1 VRKTISEKKRSR
13 MNLKKIE
20 AIFHKAEQDG
30 RHLLLEPEVYELL
43 SACGIPTPRSIFLRR
58 GERANRKK
66 LAVLKSPEVVIK
78 IVSPLIV
85 HKSDVGGVAF
95 VPNRIDS
102 INGSVLRMLRD
113 VPAKFSDWQKKIGSR
128 EAYSPEEIRNQVRG
142 FLVLE
147 KVAYEDLGFGSEL
160 LVGIRHSR
168 EFGPIVTM
176 GLGGLDVEYL
186 NERLKEGQALAVG
199 SAHLLRREEIA
210 PLLRPLAFYDK
221 LTREHRG
228 RGAVMA
234 ENELVSSF
242 SRFLGLARLFS
253 PYAKK
258 SPFVIEEAEVNPF
271 VVVDGR
277 LVPLDGMCRFSRAH
291 SQAKLR
297 LSSSVDFVLHPQ
309 SIGIVGVSERLN
321 LGRIILKNIL
331 REGFPREKVYVVKP
345 GLEEIEGCRCLPSV
359 SELPET
365 VDLFVLTLAAEQSVS
380 LMKDL
385 VEAEKARSVVI
396 IAGGLGE
403 KKGTEALEESIR
415 NLLKRSRRAGKLT
428 PVVNG
433 GNCMGIYSAPGKY
446 DTTFIPEYKLASP
459 GKKNPRLIYISQSG
473 AFMASR
479 MSKTPLTEPR
489 YAISLGNQID
499 LTASDYQ
506 HYFKNKEEAPLLA
519 LYIEGF
525 QPGDGLALARAAKE
539 AVKKGKMVVVYKSG
553 RTPEGRQATSSHTA
567 SVAGDYAAC
576 RSILEASGVFVAED
590 LNEFESA
597 VQNLLLLSEKTP
609 RGRRVGLISNAGFEC
624 VILADSLRNGCDL
637 ELPSF
642 SVKTTARLAEILA
655 PLGIDRL
662 QDIRNPLDV
671 TPVADDAAFAGCVEA
686 LLADPGIDCAV
697 VSPVPMTSALQTLPP
712 AEVHKENIYQ
722 PEGIGRRLVE
732 LFRKSSKP
740 FVVNIDAG
748 APYQPL
754 VDLLVAA
761 GVPVFRHSD
770 RALRFLGK
778 FVHLRLKTAP
788 TMVRPSSAIPTSRRS
803 PSNIRRSGD
812 GSR

>member
-1 VRKTISEKKRSR
+1 

-20 AIFHKAEQDG
+20 AIFHQAEEQG
-30 RHLLLEPEVYELL
+30 RGFLLEPEVYALL
-43 SACGIPTPRSIFLRR
+43 RACGIPTPRFILLRS
-58 GERANRKK
+58 GERATRKK
-66 LAVLKSPEVVIK
+66 LAVLESPEVVIK

-95 VPNRIDS
+95 VPNRIDKINDS
-102 INGSVLRMLRD
+102 ILRLLRD
-113 VPAKFSDWQKKIGSR
+113 VPAKFSDWQKRTGSG
-128 EAYSPEEIRNQVRG
+128 EAYSLEEIRNQVRG
-142 FLVLE
+142 FLVMK
-147 KVAYEDLGFGSEL
+147 KVAYQDLGFGSEI

-186 NERLKEGQALAVG
+186 NERLKEGQALAIG

-228 RGAVMA
+228 RGAVIA
-234 ENELVSSF
+234 EDELVSIF
-242 SRFLGLARLFS
+242 SRFLDLARLFS
-253 PYAKK
+253 PYSKK
-258 SPFVIEEAEVNPF
+258 SVYVIEEAEVNPF
-271 VVVDGR
+271 VVVGGK
-277 LVPLDGMCRFSRAH
+277 LVPLDGMCRFSRSH
-291 SQAKLR
+291 SQAKPR
-297 LSSSVDFVLHPQ
+297 LSASLDFLLHPR
-309 SIGIVGVSERLN
+309 SIGIIGVSERMN

-331 REGFPREKVYVVKP
+331 REGFPREKTYVIKP
-345 GLEEIEGCRCLPSV
+345 GLDQIEGCRCLPSV

-365 VDLFVLTLAAEQSVS
+365 VDLFVLTLAAEQSVGV
-380 LMKDL
+380 MKEL
-385 VEAEKARSVVI
+385 AEGGKARSVVI

-403 KKGTEALEESIR
+403 KKGTEALQESIR
-415 NLLKRSRRAGKLT
+415 TLLQRSRRAGKFT

-433 GNCMGIYSAPGKY
+433 ANCMGIYSAPGKY

-459 GKKNPRLIYISQSG
+459 GKKNPSLVYISQSG

-479 MSKTPLTEPR
+479 MSKLPFVEPR

-499 LTASDYQ
+499 LAASDYL

-525 QPGDGLALARAAKE
+525 RPGDGLALARAARE
-539 AVKKGKMVVVYKSG
+539 AVKKGKTVIVYKSG

-567 SVAGDYAAC
+567 SVAGDYAVC
-576 RSILEASGVFVAED
+576 RSILEASGVFMAED
-590 LNEFESA
+590 LTEFENA
-597 VQNLLLLSEKTP
+597 IQNLLPLSGKNP
-609 RGRRVGLISNAGFEC
+609 KGKRVGIISNAGFEC
-624 VILADSLRNGCDL
+624 VILADSLKGYNMQL
-637 ELPSF
+637 LSF
-642 SVKTTARLAEILA
+642 SEKTTARLAEILA

-671 TPVADDAAFAGCVEA
+671 TPVADDAAFAGCVDA

-697 VSPVPMTSALQTLPP
+697 VSPVPMTDALQTLPP
-712 AEVHKENIYQ
+712 AENHKENIDQ
-722 PEGIGRRLVE
+722 PGSIGWRLVE

-748 APYQPL
+748 AAYQPL
-754 VDLLVAA
+754 VDLLTAA

-770 RALRFLGK
+770 RALRFLSK
-778 FVHLRLKTAP
+778 FVHLRL
-788 TMVRPSSAIPTSRRS
+788 
-803 PSNIRRSGD
+803 
-812 GSR
+812 